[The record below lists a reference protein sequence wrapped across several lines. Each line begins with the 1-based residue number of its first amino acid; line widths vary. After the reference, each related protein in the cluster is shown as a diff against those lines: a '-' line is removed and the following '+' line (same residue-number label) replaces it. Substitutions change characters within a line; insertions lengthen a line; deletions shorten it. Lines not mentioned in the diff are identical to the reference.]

1 MSLTL
6 LLLKSE
12 PLSMRQG
19 MLLMIVVMIIVFAG
33 LGVGAYF
40 FIRILASIVNR
51 RRDEWEMIG
60 TELGLTPDHKSGP
73 INKDLVGTID
83 GLDVVV
89 SRFAVPRG
97 EYSAD
102 QYASVQVMHGV
113 SFPFSFKV
121 ERIEMLYQKVASFF
135 AENDEIGHD
144 AFDKVFRSESSNTIS
159 LLQLLNTEIPGGET
173 ATLLNDL
180 MITQK
185 SVHRIIVTDSSV
197 TISVRFETNDTDLI
211 RKCFA
216 KAKYLAER
224 LTAAANHAH

>member
-1 MSLTL
+1 MW
-6 LLLKSE
+6 
-12 PLSMRQG
+12 QG
-19 MLLMIVVMIIVFAG
+19 MLLMIVIMIVVFAA
-33 LGVGAYF
+33 LGIGGYF
-40 FIRILASIVNR
+40 FIRVLANIVNK
-51 RRDEWEMIG
+51 RRDDWELIG
-60 TELGLTPDHKSGP
+60 SELGLMPDHNSGP
-73 INKDLVGTID
+73 INKDLVGKID
-83 GLDVVV
+83 GYDVVV

-97 EYSAD
+97 EYSSD
-102 QYASVQVMHGV
+102 QYASVDVKHGV
-113 SFPFSFKV
+113 EFPFSFKV

-144 AFDKVFRSESSNTIS
+144 AFDKVFRSESSNTTS

-185 SVHRIIVTDSSV
+185 SVHRIMVTDKSV

-224 LTAAANHAH
+224 LAAASN